1 MAYCYRHPDR
11 ETGLSCSEC
20 ERPIC
25 YECMTPAPVGIRC
38 PEHSGKPQGVQR
50 VTRTV
55 QRASFDG
62 SALVTKTLIVV
73 NVGIWLLMVAQG
85 GSLSNSGSGS
95 IFVRGVLFGPAVAQG
110 DWWRLITSAFLHA
123 SLLHVGMNMLVL
135 WIVGGQMERALGS
148 SRFLLIYMTSA
159 LAGAAGALLQ
169 TPTGLVLGASGAI
182 AGLVGAALVL
192 ERQGFL
198 VLGGNAMSLIVV
210 NVVFNLAFHNGLS
223 WGGHLGG
230 LVGGALCALVLSRFG
245 RGHAAYS
252 KVDVVGIGGII
263 AVGVLSVLVAYWRV
277 RGYA

>member
-50 VTRTV
+50 ITKTV
-55 QRASFDG
+55 HRVGYEGGGAI
-62 SALVTKTLIVV
+62 VTKTLIGI
-73 NVGIWLLMVAQG
+73 NVAVWLLMVAKGATISNPG
-85 GSLSNSGSGS
+85 GE
-95 IFVRGVLFGPAVAQG
+95 IFNKGALYGPLVAQG

-123 SLLHVGMNMLVL
+123 SLFHIGMNMLVL
-135 WIVGGQMERALGS
+135 WIVGVPIERALGRG
-148 SRFLLIYMTSA
+148 RFILIYFASA

-169 TPTGLVLGASGAI
+169 APLVPTVGASGAI
-182 AGLVGAALVL
+182 FGLFGAALVL
-192 ERQGFL
+192 ERQGYP
-198 VLGGNAMSLIVV
+198 VLGGSAMSLIVV
-210 NVVFNLAFHNGLS
+210 NLVFSFIFPNVS
-223 WGGHLGG
+223 WGGHVGG
-230 LVGGALCALVLSRFG
+230 LIGGAVSTYALSRFG
-245 RGHAAYS
+245 RGHPAYS
-252 KVDVVGIGGII
+252 RLGLAGIASIV